1 MSEKVNPGGTRF
13 PAAVGFEEKK
23 ADSGPS
29 KGGANKL
36 IDTISR
42 RLIDGNKKLNASNAK
57 EIAKSLNS
65 LGYGDRTNAM
75 LKSILRRTQ
84 RGREQGQRRDREAM
98 IVEGK
103 FKRPTASAAARTQGA
118 IEAQRSPTELARRQ
132 REVAAIRKMNPDVGE
147 QEALSR
153 SLRPRSNVER
163 FAIQKETE
171 SPHPRTYQGPHGMA
185 YRTDK
190 TRWGSAT
197 RRPAEPRVLERTQQL
212 HAAQMLAENT
222 DPSNPFAGMN
232 YQDISRHLDG
242 ESGKHVFEQLFGFPI
257 SSIR

>member
-13 PAAVGFEEKK
+13 PAAVGFKEKK

-57 EIAKSLNS
+57 KIAESLNS

-98 IVEGK
+98 IVGGK
-103 FKRPTASAAARTQGA
+103 FKRPTASAAARTQGK
-118 IEAQRSPTELARRQ
+118 IEAQRFPTELARRQ
-132 REVAAIRKMNPDVGE
+132 REVAAIRKMSPDVGE
-147 QEALSR
+147 REALAR
-153 SLRPRSNVER
+153 SLRPRSGPER

-171 SPHPRTYQGPHGMA
+171 SPHPRFYSSPHGPL
-185 YRTDK
+185 YRRTDS
-190 TRWGSAT
+190 TVAMDS
-197 RRPAEPRVLERTQQL
+197 AEPRAIERTQQL

-242 ESGKHVFEQLFGFPI
+242 ESGKYVFEQLFGFPI
-257 SSIR
+257 SAIR